1 MYKLVQWYYYN
12 NSMRYHIVAITDA
25 EEEINKKKVEV
36 AKELNDIGIE
46 TLEIIATKN
55 INSLKEIIK
64 KIDIQVFQVLKNN
77 NS

>member
-1 MYKLVQWYYYN
+1 MYKLVQYYYYN
-12 NSMRYHIVAITDA
+12 NSMRYHIVAIADTK
-25 EEEINKKKVEV
+25 EEINKKKVEV

-64 KIDIQVFQVLKNN
+64 KIDIQVFQVLKK
-77 NS
+77 